1 MIENIISGGQTGA
14 DRAALDAAIEL
25 EIPHGGWVPKGRIAE
40 DGIIPEKYEMQE
52 MPTTSY
58 SERTEQN
65 VIDSDGTLLLS
76 HGLLSGGSAF
86 TQELSNKHTRPC
98 LHIDLDV
105 IPAFK
110 AAKMIDLWIETHD
123 VKTLNVA
130 GPRASKDPKIYN
142 QTKDIIE
149 CVYQIGLIKNAMP
162 ESKMAQELIAAT
174 LDTTEVPKTVDQA
187 VGILISNMPL
197 RDKVVIANM
206 KTEDLAALH
215 LSLGNYIR
223 NRFELWTGNKALLDS
238 CRPYSEQSE
247 IHADNASSIIIV
259 ALWNALRDTYKL
271 RAVK

>member
-14 DRAALDAAIEL
+14 DRAALDAAIGL
-25 EIPHGGWVPKGRIAE
+25 DIPHGGWVPKGRIAE
-40 DGIIPEKYEMQE
+40 DGIIPDKYEMQE

-65 VIDSDGTLLLS
+65 IIESDGTLIIS
-76 HGLLSGGSAF
+76 HGLLSGGSAL

-98 LHIDLDV
+98 LHIDLEV
-105 IPAFK
+105 TPAFK

-123 VKTLNVA
+123 IKTLNVA
-130 GPRASKDPKIYN
+130 GPRASKDPNIYK

-149 CVYQIGLIKNAMP
+149 CVYHIGLIKNAMP

-187 VGILISNMPL
+187 VEILISNMPL

-206 KTEDLAALH
+206 KIEDLAALH
-215 LSLGNYIR
+215 VSLGNYIR
-223 NRFELWTGNKALLDS
+223 NRFELWTGNASLVDS
-238 CRPYSEQSE
+238 CRSHSELKE
-247 IHADNASSIIIV
+247 IHSDEASSIIIM
-259 ALWNALRDTYKL
+259 ALWNALREAYKL
-271 RAVK
+271 RIVK